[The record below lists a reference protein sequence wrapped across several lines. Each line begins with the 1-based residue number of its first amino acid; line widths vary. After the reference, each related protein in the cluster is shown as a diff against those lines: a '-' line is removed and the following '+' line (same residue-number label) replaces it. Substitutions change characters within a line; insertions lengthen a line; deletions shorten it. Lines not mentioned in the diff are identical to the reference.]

1 MTVAIRRH
9 RNFQD
14 AGVFGEEPDR
24 EDSLNR
30 SYYREAIFAD
40 FIHKLP

>member
-1 MTVAIRRH
+1 MTIAIREAQK
-9 RNFQD
+9 FP
-14 AGVFGEEPDR
+14 GYWSIGEELDR
-24 EDSLNR
+24 EGSLNR